1 MCKGDK
7 MNSTDRILS
16 GEGVRAVHTEDDVVA
31 ETRGETLLGEMRDR
45 RTELIKALTD
55 LIEEVSGI
63 RQRQSKRQ
71 ERDWAAENP
80 GRMATRHKKYM
91 KMSDTLL
98 KDIKQMTSNHYK
110 GSA

>member
-1 MCKGDK
+1 M
-7 MNSTDRILS
+7 
-16 GEGVRAVHTEDDVVA
+16 HTEDDVVA
-31 ETRGETLLGEMRDR
+31 ETKGEMLLGEMRDR
-45 RTELIKALTD
+45 RAEIINALSK
-55 LIEEVSGI
+55 LSKQVSDHSMGN
-63 RQRQSKRQ
+63 
-71 ERDWAAENP
+71 EDWAAENP

>member
-1 MCKGDK
+1 M
-7 MNSTDRILS
+7 
-16 GEGVRAVHTEDDVVA
+16 HTEDDVVA

-45 RTELIKALTD
+45 RTELIKALND
-55 LIEEVSGI
+55 LTEEVSGI
-63 RQRQSKRQ
+63 NMGN
-71 ERDWAAENP
+71 EDWAAENP